1 MKKGLLTVLAASLVF
16 VGCQN
21 YDDQFDDLNAQISA
35 LKSQVDGLSSLSGQ
49 VASLSGT
56 ISGLSAGVA
65 AAQAAA
71 TAAGASAD
79 AASAAASAITTTPVT
94 DLSGLETSLAT
105 LQTEVDDIQASL
117 ATAVTAADIATLQA
131 ELDGIEA
138 DVDELLATSNIY
150 TGDLTISSASTL
162 DAAIAQGNNINIV
175 NGDVSITQLATMDAT
190 KLQSVIDKIFTVTG
204 SYSFTANTTN
214 VTPMTH
220 SKLTST
226 GDLTLKVN
234 GPIDARALV
243 TAGTITLDNAY
254 ISKVTSINL
263 DALVTVTEIQTDSGG
278 TDNIVFTSATDVQ
291 LGALASYPGA
301 GSDYGLTITTKAD
314 ATLDIG
320 SLDDVKTDGTAAPVA
335 LTLNGPK
342 DVTITNMTAYAGS
355 LSLTNIENATIT
367 GFKGPI
373 TVNGGVENITMTDVE
388 DFAFS
393 SATALKTVTL
403 DVDKASDPA
412 LTAAQKA
419 PSAYGKNPTAGYTAG
434 TPALAFASMTS
445 LTSVTLTG
453 FYDSVSF
460 TTLPN
465 LATIDLDITTGDL
478 TITDN
483 DNLTSLDVTGSEIGN
498 VILTNNDA
506 IVTVELDHTTD
517 LNFHGATADR
527 TYVSHTITGNTL
539 MTSLTSGADKVMTL
553 NVSSNVKLATV
564 NFTGLT
570 DDGTATS
577 SVNPTVDVYSN
588 ALVASLA
595 NDTDDG
601 LTQYSIDGTNDATDL
616 GSFTTTSGMETLKA
630 YLTVVAANAK
640 SDAGVHF
647 DTVSLHTIATDAGAT
662 GETEGDQNSGNA
674 RTYATDG
681 GEKTNWVGA
690 VLYMTASTY
699 VSTTVNPTQQDAQK
713 EKRAFVYDISGLTA
727 GTSTISL
734 RIDAT
739 HVLETTIGGGTFGV
753 VTIANDNLASIISQL
768 KTTAAVSRAADLG
781 ATLDVYIGANSAMP
795 AVVLKTGST
804 STAGANWEAY
814 TDAGIGALY
823 GGNGTMTA
831 LVTTFDQFTY
841 TVGGNSVTASITLA
855 SGFTSSAG
863 ASAIADVAS
872 AIVAAWNSAW
882 GAAAGT
888 ASGSLSFWGTSNSN
902 TTSGT
907 IGALALKSEN
917 SGSRAYGQT
926 VSFSHTKASA
936 ANISIAT
943 SGAYTNTFIDWLIG
957 TDDVQLATSD
967 NKATD
972 VDLIISLEEILASGT
987 AINGSNATIVTK
999 DLLHTAVYIGPLTEL
1014 STAKTKTGVLSGTLS
1029 SDMFENDA
1037 GIYGSISSGGAGD
1050 VRDAEDADE
1059 GIATTTTSGSVVAK
1073 RTRIHWLG

>member
-1 MKKGLLTVLAASLVF
+1 MKNTKIKYKLNFKTMKKGLLTVLAASLVF

-56 ISGLSAGVA
+56 ISGLSAGVS

-71 TAAGASAD
+71 AAAGASAD
-79 AASAAASAITTTPVT
+79 AATAAASAITTTPAT
-94 DLSGLETSLAT
+94 DLSGLEASLAT

-117 ATAVTAADIATLQA
+117 ATAVTATDIATLQA

-162 DAAIAQGNNINIV
+162 DAAVAQGNNINIV
-175 NGDVSITQLATMDAT
+175 NGAVTITQSATMDAT
-190 KLQSVIDKIFTVTG
+190 KLQSVINKIFTVTG
-204 SYSFTANTTN
+204 AYSYTASTTN
-214 VTPMTH
+214 VTAMTH
-220 SKLTST
+220 ANLAST

-278 TDNIVFTSATDVQ
+278 TDDIVFTSATDVQ

-373 TVNGGVENITMTDVE
+373 TVAGGVENITMTDVE

-403 DVDKASDPA
+403 DVDQASDPA
-412 LTAAQKA
+412 LTATQKA
-419 PSAYGKNPTAGYTAG
+419 PSAYGAAVTSYTAA
-434 TPALAFASMTS
+434 TPSLAFASMTS
-445 LTSVTLTG
+445 LTSVTMTG

-460 TTLPN
+460 TTLAN
-465 LATIDLDITTGDL
+465 LATVDLDITTGDL

-498 VILTNNDA
+498 VTVTNND
-506 IVTVELDHTTD
+506 V
-517 LNFHGATADR
+517 NYHGATADR

-553 NVSSNVKLATV
+553 NVSSNAKLATV
-564 NFTGLT
+564 NFAGLT

-595 NDTDDG
+595 NDSDDG
-601 LTQYSIDGTNDATDL
+601 LTQYSVDGTNDATDL
-616 GSFTTTSGMETLKA
+616 GAFTTTSGMETLKA
-630 YLTVVAANAK
+630 YLTVVAANVK

-690 VLYMTASTY
+690 VLYMTAST
-699 VSTTVNPTQQDAQK
+699 
-713 EKRAFVYDISGLTA
+713 L
-727 GTSTISL
+727 
-734 RIDAT
+734 
-739 HVLETTIGGGTFGV
+739 
-753 VTIANDNLASIISQL
+753 
-768 KTTAAVSRAADLG
+768 
-781 ATLDVYIGANSAMP
+781 
-795 AVVLKTGST
+795 
-804 STAGANWEAY
+804 
-814 TDAGIGALY
+814 
-823 GGNGTMTA
+823 
-831 LVTTFDQFTY
+831 
-841 TVGGNSVTASITLA
+841 
-855 SGFTSSAG
+855 
-863 ASAIADVAS
+863 
-872 AIVAAWNSAW
+872 
-882 GAAAGT
+882 
-888 ASGSLSFWGTSNSN
+888 
-902 TTSGT
+902 
-907 IGALALKSEN
+907 
-917 SGSRAYGQT
+917 
-926 VSFSHTKASA
+926 
-936 ANISIAT
+936 
-943 SGAYTNTFIDWLIG
+943 
-957 TDDVQLATSD
+957 
-967 NKATD
+967 
-972 VDLIISLEEILASGT
+972 
-987 AINGSNATIVTK
+987 
-999 DLLHTAVYIGPLTEL
+999 
-1014 STAKTKTGVLSGTLS
+1014 
-1029 SDMFENDA
+1029 
-1037 GIYGSISSGGAGD
+1037 
-1050 VRDAEDADE
+1050 
-1059 GIATTTTSGSVVAK
+1059 ATTTTGDNAGVKQKSAWTLK
-1073 RTRIHWLG
+1073 ERKLEHQT